1 MVDRAAT
8 WGGLEQCQLTRPNS
22 AASPAHRVTMAVHTK
37 ALVTMEE
44 ICDLEMRIDA
54 LAADNDR
61 LIQLWEEM
69 DLNHNAELSFSE
81 VLTFMSRHHPILAE
95 KHLLRHAFLAS
106 ADDEDKSGCKIVKP
120 EHFRLFL
127 INVFRSAKLA
137 PHVSTSQTQ
146 TYAFQIND
154 LSWIWV
160 IAVC

>member
-1 MVDRAAT
+1 
-8 WGGLEQCQLTRPNS
+8 
-22 AASPAHRVTMAVHTK
+22 MAVHTK